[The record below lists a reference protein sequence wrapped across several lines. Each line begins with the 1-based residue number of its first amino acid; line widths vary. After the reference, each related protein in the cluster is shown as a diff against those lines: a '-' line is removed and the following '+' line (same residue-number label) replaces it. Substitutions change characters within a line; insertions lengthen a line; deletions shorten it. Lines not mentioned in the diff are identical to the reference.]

1 MFEQTYKYYLKQIS
15 EINLESVAG
24 KLGARY
30 EDNTLKVRFFQSEYT
45 ISAQGII
52 DASGKKPSHD
62 ICVILSKYI
71 LLCPANRPERQS
83 KIQLDSQLDSQPDSQ
98 EWVSY
103 RNFKNS
109 APLHHYFNKEVE
121 GAITALVANQ
131 LSFLDKA
138 SKLLGGSLSSLR
150 ISYDFAA
157 LFNALPKVPLIL
169 LYNTPDEEFPAD
181 CFILFQ
187 AQCEQYLDCE
197 SIAMLG
203 RQLYISLKN
212 I

>member
-1 MFEQTYKYYLKQIS
+1 M
-15 EINLESVAG
+15 
-24 KLGARY
+24 
-30 EDNTLKVRFFQSEYT
+30 RFFQGEHT

-83 KIQLDSQLDSQPDSQ
+83 KSQPDSQ

-157 LFNALPKVPLIL
+157 QLNALPKVPLIL